1 MAERVEVIRV
11 GAGAKAVEIGRMTAE
26 KHSIGTYKASE
37 IDSWSVG
44 IAAREHKLSRID
56 QAAKWNKDV
65 EVAFEQW
72 CREKG
77 LTVNPGIAG
86 LFRKIARVYMR
97 NGPKHAEILLGIVP
111 AAYRGFWDQ
120 YKEML
125 ISGYSSV
132 RQ

>member
-1 MAERVEVIRV
+1 MAERVEVVKI
-11 GAGAKAVEIGRMTAE
+11 GAGTKAVEIGKMTAE
-26 KHSIGTYKASE
+26 KYSIGTYKASE

-44 IAAREHKLSRID
+44 IEAREHKLGRIEN
-56 QAAKWNKDV
+56 AAKFNKDV

-72 CREKG
+72 CRERG
-77 LTVNPGIAG
+77 LTINPGIAG
-86 LFRKIARVYMR
+86 LFRKIARVYVR
-97 NGPKHAEILLGIVP
+97 NGPKHAEILLGAVP
-111 AAYRGFWDQ
+111 PAYRGFWDQ